1 MHPFPYQCNDPH
13 STPPVPP
20 PPFPFPFQNR
30 EWPYD
35 PTPSPTTTT
44 TTKKPPRQKGHKVDK
59 TKPERLAK
67 IEANLKDMDE
77 KIAKHREARRTRL
90 DKLPYIDRM
99 LLSPKQQ
106 REKLK
111 AMNSV

>member
-1 MHPFPYQCNDPH
+1 MQQSSLNATAPFLPLHSLFHSKTESGPTTLSHPPL
-13 STPPVPP
+13 PP
-20 PPFPFPFQNR
+20 PPP
-30 EWPYD
+30 
-35 PTPSPTTTT
+35 
-44 TTKKPPRQKGHKVDK
+44 KKPPRQKGHKVDK